1 MEIKAI
7 DLFSGCGGVSCG
19 LTNSGFTVTGAVEI
33 DKDAARIYK
42 NYYKLKDVNVIVD
55 DIFNVDGFDLLK
67 NSRIKIDEL
76 YLLAGCPPCQNF
88 SSQNRGGRFKSEEEK
103 EALLMQYLRI
113 IKQVYPPFILL
124 ENVAGIKSP
133 SNERILEKFIKELKN
148 EHCSDARKKY
158 FVLCD
163 ILNTANYGVPQ
174 RRRRFVLHAIRQDM
188 YIILKNNGVEVC
200 LPAKTH
206 SENGQN
212 GLKKWVSVWDVISD
226 LPPIKAGE
234 HFNTASIK
242 NHSCA
247 NLSDINIERM
257 QVIRANGGSRDAL
270 PESLKLNCHKNYSG
284 HKDVYG
290 IIDPN
295 RPAPTMTGGCLSYSK
310 GRFGHP
316 YQNRALSIREAARI
330 QTFPDDFE
338 FDDCT
343 TRSALQIGNAVPV
356 KFVEVSASQILTE
369 IKICLKELKNKK
381 SS

>member
-67 NSRIKIDEL
+67 NSKIKIDDL

-88 SSQNRGGRFKSEEEK
+88 SSQNRDGKLKSEEEK

-133 SNERILEKFIKELKN
+133 SNKKILEKFIKELKN
-148 EHCSDARKKY
+148 EHSLNACKKY
-158 FVLCD
+158 HVICD

-174 RRRRFVLHAIRQDM
+174 RRRRFVLHAVRQDM
-188 YIILKNNGVEVC
+188 YEILKNKGVEVC

-206 SENGQN
+206 SENGQK
-212 GLKKWVSVWDVISD
+212 GLKKWISVWDVISD

-234 HFNTASIK
+234 HFNTKTIK

-247 NLSDINIERM
+247 NLSDINIKRM

-270 PESLKLNCHKNYSG
+270 PEFLKLKCHKNYSG

-295 RPAPTMTGGCLSYSK
+295 LPAPTMTGGCLSYSK

-343 TRSALQIGNAVPV
+343 TKSALQIGNAVPV
-356 KFVEVSASQILTE
+356 KFVEVSGKHILEE
-369 IKICLKELKNKK
+369 IKICFKALKKK